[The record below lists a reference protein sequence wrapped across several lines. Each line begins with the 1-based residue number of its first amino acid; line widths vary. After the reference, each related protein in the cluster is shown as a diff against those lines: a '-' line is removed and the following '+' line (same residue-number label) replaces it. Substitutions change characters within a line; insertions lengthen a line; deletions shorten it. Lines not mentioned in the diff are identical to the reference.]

1 MKIDQIIDNLD
12 NSTTMIGRW
21 KESDSVP
28 TIERDIV
35 LTSLQNI
42 YKQILAL
49 PSQVV
54 APYESPIE
62 HGKVEFII
70 EADEQIEE
78 PQQETEYIDEEPVYQ
93 AEPEQSNEPMEEV
106 RPEPVIEEEEPEEP
120 QFRVIFGQSVSTELI
135 DAFIM
140 ELFWRD
146 EQFFINE
153 VSKLSNQPSLDA
165 ALIYICEKYNW
176 SADSVAAEKFTELL
190 ANNKFE

>member
-12 NSTTMIGRW
+12 TSTTLIERW

-35 LTSLQNI
+35 LTNLQNI

-49 PSQVV
+49 PTQVV
-54 APYESPIE
+54 APYESQIE

-70 EADEQIEE
+70 EADEQTEE
-78 PQQETEYIDEEPVYQ
+78 SQQEAEYIDEEPAYQ
-93 AEPEQSNEPMEEV
+93 VEPEQSNEPMEEV
-106 RPEPVIEEEEPEEP
+106 CPEPVIEEEP

-153 VSKLSNQPSLDA
+153 VSKLSNQPSFDA

-190 ANNKFE
+190 ANHKFE